1 MTPEERDELL
11 AAYALGS
18 LSGPEAN
25 AVEEL
30 VRSDPEAARQLA
42 EYQEVADLVALDA
55 PLQRADPALRARVLR
70 AARQPERAERSER
83 RRIPIIQALAV
94 AALLAAFAVAVGWG
108 VQLQGELDTLRE
120 ESAALQVAVASDSR
134 RIDVLDRELVT
145 GGEQELRNALA
156 QVQDTHQRSVA
167 ILADPDVSTAQLVS
181 AQAGHG
187 ASGHCVWSAAENA
200 GVLIAQALP
209 PLPLGTLYEV
219 WLDDGVNVVS
229 AGTFL
234 PEAEGDA
241 QVLIEV
247 GVAFAPRFVIVTPTQ
262 PCGADGPQPPI
273 VLSGDFTP

>member
-1 MTPEERDELL
+1 MTSEERDGLL

-30 VRSDPEAARQLA
+30 ARSDPAAASQLA
-42 EYQEVADLVALDA
+42 EYQEVADLIALDT

-70 AARQPERAERSER
+70 AARQTERSR
-83 RRIPIIQALAV
+83 RRRVPIPQLLAI
-94 AALLAAFAVAVGWG
+94 AALLAAVAVAVGWG

-134 RIDVLDRELVT
+134 RIDVLDRELVSGT
-145 GGEQELRNALA
+145 EQELRNALA
-156 QVQDTHQRSVA
+156 QVKNTHQRSVA

-187 ASGHCVWSAAENA
+187 AGGRCVWSIAENA

-241 QVLIEV
+241 QLLIEV
-247 GVAFAPRFVIVTPTQ
+247 GVPFAPRFVIVAPTQ
-262 PCGADGPQPPI
+262 PGEADGPQPPI

>member
-1 MTPEERDELL
+1 MTSEERDGLL

-30 VRSDPEAARQLA
+30 ARSDPAAASQLA
-42 EYQEVADLVALDA
+42 EYQEVADLIALDT

-70 AARQPERAERSER
+70 AARQTERSSGR
-83 RRIPIIQALAV
+83 RVPIPQVLAI
-94 AALLAAFAVAVGWG
+94 AALLAAVAVAVGWG
-108 VQLQGELDTLRE
+108 VQLQGELDSLRE

-134 RIDVLDRELVT
+134 RIDVLDRELVSGT
-145 GGEQELRNALA
+145 EQELRNALA
-156 QVQDTHQRSVA
+156 QVKNTHQRSVA

-187 ASGHCVWSAAENA
+187 AGGRCVWSAAENA

-241 QVLIEV
+241 QLLIEV
-247 GVAFAPRFVIVTPTQ
+247 GVPFAPRFVIVAPTQ
-262 PCGADGPQPPI
+262 PGEADGPQPPI